1 MTTTTE
7 TKTTTTKRTT
17 RPSDRR
23 PSKAT
28 PQQAKEVLDASAD
41 AIETSSTLPRAK
53 DASSTDVKSRRD
65 KAIELYGQLVA
76 KHNRDELISIEELD
90 KLAGLVEFLHELLL
104 GEVDKRLRDVVAEL
118 HVYVDEKVE
127 EGKEYTDQQVQQL
140 RKEQRNQTIVTPTIA
155 TIAFFVIGTLVMAF
169 FLIGQAH
176 PWVAV
181 LWGVVA
187 GAIAALV
194 AVAIGAAVERLQ
206 STHHSISNNPA
217 DVGISAPT
225 EPYPPAL
232 PTSRKEG

>member
-7 TKTTTTKRTT
+7 TKATTTKRTT

-118 HVYVDEKVE
+118 HTYIDEKVE
-127 EGKEYTDQQVQQL
+127 ESKEYTDAKFAQI
-140 RKEQRNQTIVTPTIA
+140 KKDSFSIP
-155 TIAFFVIGTLVMAF
+155 
-169 FLIGQAH
+169 LIT
-176 PWVAV
+176 WCVF
-181 LWGVVA
+181 
-187 GAIAALV
+187 AALGV
-194 AVAIGAAVERLQ
+194 LLVILLIAGFHVDPWRAFLWSVVSTGIIALVVFIILKLVERYHSHS
-206 STHHSISNNPA
+206 STSTEVSSDPK
-217 DVGISAPT
+217 DLGLEEAPT
-225 EPYPPAL
+225 E
-232 PTSRKEG
+232 